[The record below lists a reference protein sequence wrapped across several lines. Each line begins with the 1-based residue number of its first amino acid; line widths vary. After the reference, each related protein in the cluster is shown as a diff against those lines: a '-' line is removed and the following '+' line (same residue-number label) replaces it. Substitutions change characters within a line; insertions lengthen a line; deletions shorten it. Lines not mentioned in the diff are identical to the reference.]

1 MKRGWWLLLVLSLG
15 LNLGLALAALRDR
28 DRSLVLAG
36 AGPGPDLAAP
46 GGPGEPPFAPG
57 GPEGRLE
64 SGPAGGPP
72 GGPGPEGLPPAEDP
86 LARRLATVAAEVGI
100 PPETVAR
107 MVEIRRQSLAQVAEG
122 RSRVRQ
128 ERRALHEAFAAAVL
142 DTGQIRARLRSLA
155 RAQGRV
161 DSLVTEAML
170 RELSLLTPEQ
180 RAAYLGAMPWGRGG
194 SRDGGGWTGHH
205 GPRGRGGEAGR
216 PGGLGAGRGAAGDSA
231 GR

>member
-28 DRSLVLAG
+28 DRPPVL
-36 AGPGPDLAAP
+36 AGPGPGPGMAAP
-46 GGPGEPPFAPG
+46 GEPGEPPFAPG
-57 GPEGRLE
+57 GP
-64 SGPAGGPP
+64 
-72 GGPGPEGLPPAEDP
+72 GPEGAPPAEDP
-86 LARRLATVAAEVGI
+86 LARRLAAMAAEVGI

-107 MVEIRRQSLAQVAEG
+107 MVEIRQQSLAQVTEE
-122 RSRVRQ
+122 RLRVRQ

-142 DTGQIRARLRSLA
+142 DTGRIRARLRGLA

-170 RELSLLTPEQ
+170 RELSLLTPAQ
-180 RAAYLGAMPWGRGG
+180 RAAYLDAMPWGRGG
-194 SRDGGGWTGHH
+194 SRDGGGRTGHH
-205 GPRGRGGEAGR
+205 GPRARGGEAGR
-216 PGGLGAGRGAAGDSA
+216 PGGLGAGRSAAGDSA